1 MFKRGISALIVL
13 CLLAATVLCLPA
25 AASGETEVT
34 LKKIKYNAG
43 KTTISWK
50 TEGEE
55 PESYTVTYKLVDNG
69 TAPQITFRM
78 DGITKHSLETWD
90 FLPGKK
96 YEVTVWDPF
105 YSMLAKRTYTVPEA
119 EEFVDGKLKAT
130 SVKISVE
137 PVKMKYGGNEKK
149 DPKKIKALKAS
160 EIIDGIKNQ
169 TMEYGVKYTM
179 KMPRLAKAR
188 SFFVTIAFESPDGY
202 IIVDRAGDLT
212 FDRVNGGYQTLWLSI
227 AGNRFFNYMYRQREE
242 IPTGTYKIH
251 LFWDGM
257 KVQTQSFKVN

>member
-119 EEFVDGKLKAT
+119 EEFADGKLKAS
-130 SVKISVE
+130 SVRITVE
-137 PVKMKYGGNEKK
+137 PVKMKSGGNPRKDAKK
-149 DPKKIKALKAS
+149 TGMLKAA
-160 EIIDGIKNQ
+160 EIIDSIKNGN
-169 TMEYGVKYTM
+169 TEYGVKYTM
-179 KMPRLAKAR
+179 KMPRLDKAR
-188 SFFVTIAFESPDGY
+188 TVFVTIVFESPDGY
-202 IIVDRAGDLT
+202 MFVEKSEDLT
-212 FDRVNGGYQTLWLSI
+212 FLRAVSSYDFIGY
-227 AGNRFFNYMYRQREE
+227 RFFYFMFMERQEV
-242 IPTGTYKIH
+242 PAGTYKIH

-257 KVQTQSFKVN
+257 KVGTQTFKVK